1 MAAAIRRSNP
11 APTQY
16 RKPES
21 AHPWPLVRLPLS
33 ALDSLH
39 FLCFALQQGDHI
51 NKESPMPRHKS
62 AKTSEPPATT
72 SAPEP
77 ERAPG
82 NEQAGTT
89 TAQPAKRKLADP
101 FSIARDYQAG
111 VELLESRRFRQM
123 QIKFDKKP
131 FTAVLDAIRAE
142 GYGWRNQDKA
152 WTKQMSQETAMQT
165 RIDAER
171 LYQQVA
177 DMLCQ
182 EKGIRTR

>member
-1 MAAAIRRSNP
+1 
-11 APTQY
+11 
-16 RKPES
+16 
-21 AHPWPLVRLPLS
+21 
-33 ALDSLH
+33 
-39 FLCFALQQGDHI
+39 
-51 NKESPMPRHKS
+51 MPRRKS
-62 AKTSEPPATT
+62 AKTSEPPATPP
-72 SAPEP
+72 APEP
-77 ERAPG
+77 EPAAS
-82 NEQAGTT
+82 NEQPATT
-89 TAQPAKRKLADP
+89 TAEPAKRKLTDP

-123 QIKFDKKP
+123 QIKFDEKP
-131 FTAVLDAIRAE
+131 SPAVLDTIRAE

-182 EKGIRTR
+182 EKGIRTRSA